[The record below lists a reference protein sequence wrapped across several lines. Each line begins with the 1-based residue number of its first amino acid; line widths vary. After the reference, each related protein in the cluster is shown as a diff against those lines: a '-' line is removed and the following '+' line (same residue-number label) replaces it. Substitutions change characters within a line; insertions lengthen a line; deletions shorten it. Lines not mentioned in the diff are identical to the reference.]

1 VAPQSA
7 IIANPVASLATFSIH
22 LASMAVREKLAWDAT
37 ATLLK
42 LEVYAVF
49 SNQVAL
55 LSIVPRNKGSAM
67 TGFMK
72 SIQLLLK
79 STSLLLAL
87 LLFIVGATAQGLFS
101 SAIDDLPLM
110 EGLNEVAGGTMVFD
124 SPSGRIV
131 EALSTGDVTRQR
143 VTRFYSETLPQLGWL
158 ETTPR
163 HFVREGEALKIE
175 FPTLSAGATIN
186 VLFML
191 SPAQ

>member
-1 VAPQSA
+1 
-7 IIANPVASLATFSIH
+7 
-22 LASMAVREKLAWDAT
+22 
-37 ATLLK
+37 
-42 LEVYAVF
+42 
-49 SNQVAL
+49 
-55 LSIVPRNKGSAM
+55 
-67 TGFMK
+67 MK
-72 SIQLLLK
+72 SIQILLK
-79 STSLLLAL
+79 FTSPLLAL
-87 LLFIVGATAQGLFS
+87 LLFIAGAIAQGLFS

-110 EGLNEVAGGTMVFD
+110 DGLNEVASGTMVFD

-143 VTRFYSETLPQLGWL
+143 VTRFYSETLPQLGWF

-175 FPTLSAGATIN
+175 FPTLPVGAKIN